1 MECKKA
7 LVIDNNIRHLLKD
20 GYKNESLQQFNE
32 VLASQ
37 ICESLKF
44 NHVSYALNL

>member
-7 LVIDNNIRHLLKD
+7 LVIDNNIRLLKD

-37 ICESLKF
+37 ISESLKF
-44 NHVSYALNL
+44 NHVSYALSL

>member
-1 MECKKA
+1 MEREKV
-7 LVIDNNIRHLLKD
+7 LVIDNNIRYLLKD

-37 ICESLKF
+37 IS
-44 NHVSYALNL
+44 

>member
-7 LVIDNNIRHLLKD
+7 LVIDNNIRHLSKD
-20 GYKNESLQQFNE
+20 GYKDEYLQQFNE

-37 ICESLKF
+37 ICEFLKF

>member
-7 LVIDNNIRHLLKD
+7 LVIDNNIRLLKD

-37 ICESLKF
+37 ICKSLKF

>member
-7 LVIDNNIRHLLKD
+7 LVIDNYIRLLKD
-20 GYKNESLQQFNE
+20 GYKNEFLQQFND

-37 ICESLKF
+37 ICNSLKF

>member
-7 LVIDNNIRHLLKD
+7 LVIDNNIRLLKD
-20 GYKNESLQQFNE
+20 DYKNESLQQFNE

-37 ICESLKF
+37 ICKSLKF